1 MYTAYWNRI
10 KSAIGEPA
18 GTTFCSGFL
27 EQEHRSRNVT
37 DKALKKTIPNLL
49 RILKQLDLLFVE
61 KIFAANL
68 IERGQAV
75 GPACND
81 FFGSNTGLH
90 LMDGIRIS
98 NKFDHFRDFKL
109 FWVEFLQNRGDFQSY
124 AHRTHFEAIRN
135 LNGNAAT
142 ALSAVKSGNRDERL
156 SCKMQAREIARIQ
169 SGRHF
174 IAIHPWRS
182 TFLERSLRAASDG
195 DSGTL
200 ENLDSRI
207 KDGPLDRP
215 KIWRGRNPFD
225 AGALKEIIAMPV
237 PHGNDVQV
245 RPNVIFGVEE
255 LREFADRQRVAHRQ
269 RKVGDEIRLVRIEH
283 RAFDSFPA
291 KGVRPVEH
299 EKSDISLR
307 GFLHA
312 IRHGHRVGVKPNA
325 RVLDIEDQRVDALE
339 HFVGRPERF
348 SIQAIHRET
357 RRGILRGRHSFIS
370 AAGQSVL
377 RAEQSNNLH

>member
-98 NKFDHFRDFKL
+98 KQLNQLRAIKL
-109 FWVEFLQNRGDFQSY
+109 FRVEFLQNRGNFQSH
-124 AHRTHFEAIRN
+124 AHRAHFEAIRN
-135 LNGNAAT
+135 LNGNAA
-142 ALSAVKSGNRDERL
+142 APLSAVQSGNRDERL
-156 SCKMQAREIARIQ
+156 SCKMHAREIARIQ
-169 SGRHF
+169 RRGHF
-174 IAIHPWRS
+174 IAIHPWRPK
-182 TFLERSLRAASDG
+182 FLEGSLRAASDG

-200 ENLDSRI
+200 ENFDPRI

-215 KIWRGRNPFD
+215 KIRRGRNPFD
-225 AGALKEIIAMPV
+225 ARAFKEIIAMPV

-255 LREFADRQRVAHRQ
+255 LREFANRQRVAHRQ
-269 RKVGDEIRLVRIEH
+269 RKVGDEIRLVRVEH
-283 RAFDSFPA
+283 RAFDNFSA
-291 KGVRPVEH
+291 ERVRPVEH
-299 EKSDISLR
+299 EESDISLR

-312 IRHGHRVGVKPNA
+312 IRHGHRVGVKPHA
-325 RVLDIEDQRVDALE
+325 RVLDIENQRDRKSTRLNSSL
-339 HFVGRPERF
+339 P
-348 SIQAIHRET
+348 SISYAVFC
-357 RRGILRGRHSFIS
+357 LK
-370 AAGQSVL
+370 
-377 RAEQSNNLH
+377 

>member
-81 FFGSNTGLH
+81 LFGSNTGLL

-98 NKFDHFRDFKL
+98 KQLNQLRAIKL
-109 FWVEFLQNRGDFQSY
+109 FRVEFLQDRGNFQAH
-124 AHRTHFEAIRN
+124 AHRAHLEAVGN
-135 LNGNAAT
+135 LDGNAAT
-142 ALSAVKSGNRDERL
+142 ALSAVKSGNRD
-156 SCKMQAREIARIQ
+156 
-169 SGRHF
+169 
-174 IAIHPWRS
+174 
-182 TFLERSLRAASDG
+182 D
-195 DSGTL
+195 
-200 ENLDSRI
+200 LDSRI

-255 LREFADRQRVAHRQ
+255 LCEFPDRQPVAYRQ
-269 RKVGDEIRLVRIEH
+269 RKVRDEIRLVRIEH

-299 EKSDISLR
+299 
-307 GFLHA
+307 
-312 IRHGHRVGVKPNA
+312 
-325 RVLDIEDQRVDALE
+325 
-339 HFVGRPERF
+339 
-348 SIQAIHRET
+348 
-357 RRGILRGRHSFIS
+357 
-370 AAGQSVL
+370 
-377 RAEQSNNLH
+377 